1 MIYNIENERRDIM
14 GKWFKNNAVNN
25 EEMKYTRARHSLLI
39 VVILSI
45 VNMFSLVFAD
55 TYYLFSSYITLYIT
69 AIGGYMY
76 LESGEAVLLIGTIA
90 LGIISLVPYL
100 LCWIF
105 SKKKVGWLIA
115 ALVLFALDTLLLL
128 IDAVSMLEA
137 TFILDLVIHILV
149 VVELVIAV
157 KYGLKKK
164 KEQSEEENL

>member
-1 MIYNIENERRDIM
+1 M

>member
-1 MIYNIENERRDIM
+1 M

-25 EEMKYTRARHSLLI
+25 EEMKYTRARHSLLL

-55 TYYLFSSYITLYIT
+55 TYYLFSSYITLSIT
-69 AIGGYMY
+69 ATGGYMY

>member
-1 MIYNIENERRDIM
+1 M

-25 EEMKYTRARHSLLI
+25 EEMKYTRARHSLLL

-55 TYYLFSSYITLYIT
+55 TYYLFSSYITLSIT
-69 AIGGYMY
+69 ATGGYMY
-76 LESGEAVLLIGTIA
+76 LESGEAVLLIVTIA

-157 KYGLKKK
+157 KYGMNKK

>member
-1 MIYNIENERRDIM
+1 M

-25 EEMKYTRARHSLLI
+25 EEMKYTRARHSLLL

-55 TYYLFSSYITLYIT
+55 TYYLFSSYITLSIT
-69 AIGGYMY
+69 ANGGYMY
-76 LESGEAVLLIGTIA
+76 LESGDAVLLIGTIA

>member
-1 MIYNIENERRDIM
+1 M

-25 EEMKYTRARHSLLI
+25 EEMKYTRARHSLLL

-55 TYYLFSSYITLYIT
+55 TYYLFSSYITLSIT
-69 AIGGYMY
+69 ATGGYMY
-76 LESGEAVLLIGTIA
+76 LESGEAVLLIVTIA